1 LKKKIFCLTFEIK
14 LGREG
19 YKMSDTTIVE
29 IELEN
34 GYKFRVKFDA
44 SAIPDLI
51 VDEAKP
57 LGENSGPTPTM
68 LLSAAIGH
76 CLSASLLFCL
86 KKARI
91 EVNDLKTTV
100 KTSVARNDAGY
111 LRINNSVVQIDL
123 DVGEENRA
131 RVQNCLRIFEN
142 YCTVTQSV
150 RKGIDIA
157 VNFG

>member
-1 LKKKIFCLTFEIK
+1 
-14 LGREG
+14 
-19 YKMSDTTIVE
+19 MSDPTIT
-29 IELEN
+29 ELELES

-44 SAIPDLI
+44 TAIPDLI
-51 VDEAKP
+51 VDETKP
-57 LGENSGPTPTM
+57 LGEDSGPNPTR

-91 EVNDLKTTV
+91 EVKGLKTTV
-100 KTSVARNDAGY
+100 KTTTARNDAGY
-111 LRINNSVVQIDL
+111 LRINHSAIQIDL
-123 DVGEENRA
+123 DVNEEDKTRA
-131 RVQNCLRIFEN
+131 QNCLRIFEN

-150 RKGIDIA
+150 RKGIDIT